1 MAVRSALAAEEKN
14 GLLAEQVPEPPGRI
28 EPQRRAPG
36 VERHRLL
43 HLHPDGG
50 AELAEILDGA
60 VVDVGRVVPAV
71 RQDIGLRHMP
81 GAPGICRR
89 PISCRTAGTTRPTS
103 TTAPSRISASSA
115 PPSG

>member
-1 MAVRSALAAEEKN
+1 MQQLGDAHDNAMAVRSALAAEEKN

-50 AELAEILDGA
+50 AELANSNCIRTCQWPKFGNDTTA
-60 VVDVGRVVPAV
+60 
-71 RQDIGLRHMP
+71 
-81 GAPGICRR
+81 RR
-89 PISCRTAGTTRPTS
+89 PMRSMCSSTTRGWRVACS
-103 TTAPSRISASSA
+103 VCDRIT
-115 PPSG
+115 